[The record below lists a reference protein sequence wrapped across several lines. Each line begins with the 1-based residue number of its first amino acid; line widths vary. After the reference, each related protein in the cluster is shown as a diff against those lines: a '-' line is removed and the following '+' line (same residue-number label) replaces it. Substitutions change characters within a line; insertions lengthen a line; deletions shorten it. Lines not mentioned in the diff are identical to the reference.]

1 MLRKLEIQPQKKVS
15 ILIPDLN
22 STRINIIAVWKKKN
36 VSRDQTFDKYTY
48 YDDGELCAVEP
59 AQPEHALKKE
69 MFLSF
74 TKSLLFTS

>member
-1 MLRKLEIQPQKKVS
+1 MK
-15 ILIPDLN
+15 
-22 STRINIIAVWKKKN
+22 KKKN

-74 TKSLLFTS
+74 TKCVLFTS